1 MNAIIERLKEKLREK
16 GYKMTPQ
23 RRAILE
29 VIASHPGEH
38 LSTEEIYEFVKS
50 NNQPDIGLA
59 TVYRTLILFADLNMI
74 SKIHL
79 DDGLVRYEM
88 ILENEIHQHHHL
100 ICGNC
105 GGITEVMGDWLDEIV
120 ERIENLHQFKITD
133 HKLIMYG
140 ICKDCRTD
148 LNE

>member
-1 MNAIIERLKEKLREK
+1 MNSAVDNLKDKLREK

-23 RRAILE
+23 RRSILE
-29 VIASHPGEH
+29 IIASNPGKH
-38 LSTEEIYEFVKS
+38 LSTEEIYEKVKVH
-50 NNQPDIGLA
+50 NQPDIGLA

-88 ILENEIHQHHHL
+88 ILDNEVHQHHHL
-100 ICGNC
+100 ICANC
-105 GGITEVMGDWLDEIV
+105 GGITEVMDDWLDD
-120 ERIENLHQFKITD
+120 IEQKIEENHDFKITD

-140 ICKDCRTD
+140 ICKHCRKD
-148 LNE
+148 IEE

>member
-1 MNAIIERLKEKLREK
+1 MNTMIENLKEKLREN

-29 VIASHPGEH
+29 VIADNPGKH
-38 LSTEEIYEFVKS
+38 LSTEEIYEYVKAD
-50 NNQPDIGLA
+50 NQPDIGLA
-59 TVYRTLILFADLNMI
+59 TVYRTLILFVDLNMI

-88 ILENEIHQHHHL
+88 MLDDELHQHHHL

-105 GGITEVMGDWLDEIV
+105 GEIIEVMEDWLDKIE
-120 ERIENLHQFKITD
+120 ERIEKLYQFKITD

-140 ICKDCRTD
+140 ICKNCRVD

>member
-1 MNAIIERLKEKLREK
+1 MNEVIDKLKDKLREK

-23 RRAILE
+23 RRSILE
-29 VIASHPGEH
+29 IIVSNPGEH
-38 LSTEEIYEFVKS
+38 LSTEEIYDKVKTH
-50 NNQPDIGLA
+50 NQPDIGLA

-88 ILENEIHQHHHL
+88 ILENELHQHHHL
-100 ICGNC
+100 ICANC
-105 GGITEVMGDWLDEIV
+105 GNITEVMDDWLDD
-120 ERIENLHQFKITD
+120 IEKKIEDSHDFKITD

-140 ICKDCRTD
+140 ICKNCRVD
-148 LNE
+148 D